1 MNWRDAFLAQARSDA
16 EIRIL
21 LNRKR
26 CEYSH
31 QLHYLQMVTEKLA
44 KGLMASQNNAPPVKT
59 HAAFVRCLQHIKG
72 RPDLRRQLGYK
83 ERSVFRSF
91 IDSLLP
97 LASEIERLAPKFS
110 GTTQP
115 NPEYP
120 WQPTPEHEV
129 EVPANFSFSAFDSCS
144 PRMIKLVLLIENLL
158 RITS

>member
-1 MNWRDAFLAQARSDA
+1 MNWREAFLAQARSDA
-16 EIRIL
+16 KIRDL

-44 KGLMASQNNAPPVKT
+44 KGLMATPNNAPPAKT
-59 HAAFVRCLQHIKG
+59 HAAFVRYLQHLKG
-72 RPDLRRQLGYK
+72 RPELRRQLGYQD
-83 ERSVFRSF
+83 RLVFRSF

-97 LASEIERLAPKFS
+97 LAREIERLAPKFT

-129 EVPANFSFSAFDSCS
+129 EVPADFSFPAFDSRS
-144 PRMIKLVLLIENLL
+144 PQMMKLVLLIKNLL